1 MGIKVRLLRELDGLL
16 SEGQGSE
23 VLGRWLFKNKGQVR
37 EALHMSDDLV
47 AIQEIDL
54 SNPATWPED
63 MRRQAFPKV
72 STSTT

>member
-1 MGIKVRLLRELDGLL
+1 MGIKAKLLQELDGLL
-16 SEGQGSE
+16 AEGQGAE

-37 EALHMSDDLV
+37 EALDWSDDLV

-63 MRRQAFPKV
+63 MRRKAFPNA
-72 STSTT
+72 STSTR